1 MPGTGYIEASQIS
14 YSVDL
19 INTRAGQIARRVGK
33 LRRRDPELASLVNSL
48 RDEAEALSH
57 VLPRVPAAAA

>member
-1 MPGTGYIEASQIS
+1 MPGNGYIDTAQIS
-14 YSVDL
+14 DSVDL
-19 INTRAGQIARRVGK
+19 INARAGQIARKVGK

-57 VLPRVPAAAA
+57 ALPRVPAAAA